1 MALYILPPDNELVVP
16 IASELIAVQLAT
28 EALTVGD
35 LADKEF
41 GQNPVKEM
49 LMRSKIYQLAIEAQ
63 SYLEHIEDK
72 DTVKNV
78 RAMINPL
85 AQNALLRGLIAEIQL
100 RTAVLQFQFI
110 NSIAPI
116 LENSTLA
123 KPQITENIGIDTEIL
138 VNFSESL
145 IELSVAAKTIL
156 DNKTPVT
163 IAGQPLNWNYINKI
177 QYYALG
183 LIDIVES
190 VKFAIQAV
198 STKKSDIEDM
208 ILAWNE
214 AKDLGFK
221 AADLVAKAKSNDSEN
236 LAEQVY
242 SLAQIYNGFENNS
255 RSRKDATAF
264 PVDGLVELINALV
277 MGM

>member
-1 MALYILPPDNELVVP
+1 
-16 IASELIAVQLAT
+16 LAT

-63 SYLEHIEDK
+63 SYLGSIEDK
-72 DTVKNV
+72 STVENV
-78 RAMINPL
+78 ENMINPL
-85 AQNALLRGLIAEIQL
+85 AVNALLRGLIAEIQL

-123 KPQITENIGIDTEIL
+123 KPEFTEMIGIDSEVL
-138 VNFSESL
+138 DNFTESL
-145 IELSVAAKTIL
+145 VELSVASKTIL
-156 DNKTPVT
+156 DNKAPVT
-163 IAGQPLNWNYINKI
+163 IGGQPLNWNYINKI
-177 QYYALG
+177 KYYALG
-183 LIDIVES
+183 LIEVVKS
-190 VKFAIQAV
+190 VKYAINAV
-198 STKKSDIEDM
+198 SAKKDQIEDA

-221 AADLVAKAKSNDSEN
+221 AAELVAKAKSNDSEN

-242 SLAQIYNGFENNS
+242 SLAQIYNGFENNC
-255 RSRKDATAF
+255 RAHKDTGKF
-264 PVDGLVELINALV
+264 PVEGLVELINALV